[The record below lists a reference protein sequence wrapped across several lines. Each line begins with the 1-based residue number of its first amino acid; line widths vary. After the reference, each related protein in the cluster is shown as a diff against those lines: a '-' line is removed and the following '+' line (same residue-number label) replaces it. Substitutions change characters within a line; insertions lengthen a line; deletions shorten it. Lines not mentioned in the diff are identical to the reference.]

1 MTERRLRSRSLS
13 LVREVDEAGQE
24 TCFIETEANNT
35 RQETELD
42 RTMFEVN
49 EEVNSVTDRQVNG
62 HSDSRNNVVMSAS
75 QFHEFMREFDDLKAG
90 MRSENTKL
98 SESIKVVSDE
108 VSIKIEVANKNLSES
123 LTKQFREENESIK
136 KEFSL
141 KLKAEIFLI

>member
-1 MTERRLRSRSLS
+1 ML
-13 LVREVDEAGQE
+13 G
-24 TCFIETEANNT
+24 NT
-35 RQETELD
+35 KIK
-42 RTMFEVN
+42 
-49 EEVNSVTDRQVNG
+49 
-62 HSDSRNNVVMSAS
+62 
-75 QFHEFMREFDDLKAG
+75 FMREFDDLKAG